1 METHPIVTPFGP
13 LKAPTGNVI
22 PLHRGIKSIPHK
34 HLRLVE
40 ETPPDIRE
48 LMREQDEP
56 RGGEGWWIAAGFVSA
71 LFWIAAFWIAGAFS

>member
-22 PLHRGIKSIPHK
+22 RPERFARPIPHK

-40 ETPPDIRE
+40 ETPPNIVER
-48 LMREQDEP
+48 MREDEP
-56 RGGEGWWIAAGFVSA
+56 RGSDGWWIAAGFVSA
-71 LFWIAAFWIAGAFS
+71 LFWMAAFWIAGAFS